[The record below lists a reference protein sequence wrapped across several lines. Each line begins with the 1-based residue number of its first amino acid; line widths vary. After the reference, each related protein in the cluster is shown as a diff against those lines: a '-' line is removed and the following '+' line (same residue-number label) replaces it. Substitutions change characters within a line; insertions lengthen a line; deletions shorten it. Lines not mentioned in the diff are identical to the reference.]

1 MTAQSGGQLWL
12 FGGEFASAS
21 ESQFHHY
28 RDLWVFHFTSKRWE
42 KIVPASGKLCNFTNF
57 LPKTN

>member
-1 MTAQSGGQLWL
+1 MTAQSGGQLWI

-42 KIVPASGKLCNFTNF
+42 KIVPASGKLCM
-57 LPKTN
+57 

>member
-1 MTAQSGGQLWL
+1 MLYLQAIMTAQSGGQLWI

-28 RDLWVFHFTSKRWE
+28 RDLWVFHFSSKRWE
-42 KIVPASGKLCNFTNF
+42 KVVAASGNWKLY
-57 LPKTN
+57 K